1 LEKAIKLI
9 EVRPAHDLFEEKS
22 KTMSPEEAEEK
33 VNEELAER
41 MKSYVI
47 PKKPAVLEENK
58 K

>member
-1 LEKAIKLI
+1 MEKAIKLI
-9 EVRPAHDLFEEKS
+9 EARPAHDLFEEKS

-41 MKSYVI
+41 MASYVT